1 MAKLSELAAKLKADH
16 RGEASVSAVASV
28 ASAKSSDLV
37 YAADEK
43 HLPDALKSHAAAV
56 VAGEFA
62 RGSATN
68 KPLIIAKNPKLAF
81 ARAAKLLQSGV
92 QKPAGINPTAIVV
105 PEAKLG
111 KDVFVG
117 PLCVV
122 AGGTIGDGT
131 HIGAH
136 TTIAPDVVIGKN
148 CKIHANV
155 TIRSGTTLGDNVEVQ
170 SGTVLGSDGFGYVR
184 DDETGRYEKFPQ
196 IGRLEIGDDVEIG
209 ANVTIDRGALDATVI
224 GRGVKIDN
232 MVHIGHNVTI
242 GENVVIAAQT
252 GISGS
257 VVIERNVIIAGQV
270 GIADH
275 VRIEEGVILGA
286 QCGVPSN
293 KVVRGKGVVFWGT
306 PARPLRDYLKELA
319 TLARLAKKK

>member
-1 MAKLSELAAKLKADH
+1 MKLSEIARRIKAEH
-16 RGEASVSAVASV
+16 VGEAEVSGIASV
-28 ASAKSSDLV
+28 ASAKDGDLV

-43 HLPDALKSHAAAV
+43 HVPDAISSKAAAV
-56 VAGEFA
+56 IASEFA
-62 RGSATN
+62 RAAGSK

-81 ARAAKLLQSGV
+81 ARAAKILRSGG
-92 QKPAGINPTAIVV
+92 QKPTGIDSTAIVV
-105 PEAKLG
+105 PEAKVG
-111 KDVFVG
+111 KDVFIG
-117 PLCVV
+117 PLSVI

-136 TTIAPDVVIGKN
+136 TTVAPDVVMGKN

-155 TIRSGTTLGDNVEVQ
+155 TIRSGTTLGNNVEVQ

-184 DDETGRYEKFPQ
+184 DDETGHYEKFPQ
-196 IGRLEIGDDVEIG
+196 IGRLEIRDDVEIG

-242 GENVVIAAQT
+242 GEDVVIAAQT

-257 VVIERNVIIAGQV
+257 VVIEKNVIIAGQV

-275 VRIEEGVILGA
+275 VRVEEGVILGA
-286 QCGVPSN
+286 QSGVPSH
-293 KVVRGKGVVFWGT
+293 KVIRGKGIVFWGT
-306 PARPLRDYLKELA
+306 PARPIREYLKELA
-319 TLARLAKKK
+319 VLARLAKKK

>member
-1 MAKLSELAAKLKADH
+1 MKLSEIARALKAEQS
-16 RGEASVSAVASV
+16 GETDVLGVASLE
-28 ASAKSSDLV
+28 SAGAGDLV
-37 YAADEK
+37 YAADPGAFAE
-43 HLPDALKSHAAAV
+43 ATRSSAAA
-56 VAGEFA
+56 
-62 RGSATN
+62 
-68 KPLIIAKNPKLAF
+68 IIAGDFALGQKSNKALLIVKHPKLAF
-81 ARAAKLLQSGV
+81 ARAAKILLWA
-92 QKPAGINPTAIVV
+92 KPPAGIDPTAIVT

-111 KDVFVG
+111 KDVFIG
-117 PLCVV
+117 PLCVI
-122 AGGTIGDGT
+122 AGGDIGDGT
-131 HIGAH
+131 HIG
-136 TTIAPDVVIGKN
+136 TRSTVAPNVVIGKN

-184 DDETGRYEKFPQ
+184 DEETGRYEKFPQ

-224 GRGVKIDN
+224 GRGVKLDN
-232 MVHIGHNVTI
+232 MVHVGHNVTI

-257 VVIERNVIIAGQV
+257 VVIEKDAIIAGQV

-293 KVVRGKGVVFWGT
+293 KEIGRAHV
-306 PARPLRDYLKELA
+306 
-319 TLARLAKKK
+319 

>member
-1 MAKLSELAAKLKADH
+1 MTLSEIARALQGDISGDADVNGIASLK
-16 RGEASVSAVASV
+16 SAGPG
-28 ASAKSSDLV
+28 DLV
-37 YAADEK
+37 YAADPEA
-43 HLPDALKSHAAAV
+43 LDQALKSSASAII
-56 VAGEFA
+56 AGEFA
-62 RGSATN
+62 REH
-68 KPLIIAKNPKLAF
+68 KPGKPVIIVDNPKLAF
-81 ARAAKLLQSGV
+81 ARAAKMLVSA
-92 QKPAGINPTAIVV
+92 KPPAGINPTAIVS

-111 KDVFVG
+111 KEVFIG
-117 PLCVV
+117 PLCVI
-122 AGGTIGDGT
+122 AGGSIGDGT
-131 HIGAH
+131 HIGARS
-136 TTIAPDVVIGKN
+136 TVAPDVIIGNN

-155 TIRSGTTLGDNVEVQ
+155 TIRSGTTLGNNVEVQ
-170 SGTVLGSDGFGYVR
+170 SGAVLGSDGFGYVR
-184 DDETGRYEKFPQ
+184 DEETGSYEKFPQ

-232 MVHIGHNVTI
+232 MVHVGHNVTI

-257 VVIERNVIIAGQV
+257 VVIEKNAIIAGQV

-275 VRIEEGVILGA
+275 VRIEEGAILGA

-293 KVVRGKGVVFWGT
+293 KVIRGKGVVFWGT
-306 PARPLRDYLKELA
+306 PARPIREYLKELA